1 MTLPMD
7 IEVYYSKED
16 KNKVAFM
23 YGPVVLAGALGTE
36 NFPESDILED
46 HLKLN
51 HYPGIVVPTLVSND
65 KNLKNLI
72 KSVDLQRL
80 EFETESIGQPG
91 NVKCRFIPFYEIH
104 HERYTIYWKTM
115 SCEQY
120 KTTDLTSSDYQER
133 LEKITIDSV
142 NPNDNSQKLSINLFR
157 ATQILIIL
165 MSVKKGG
172 VSVLEMVNLVM
183 KWKLMILKICFYV

>member
-1 MTLPMD
+1 M
-7 IEVYYSKED
+7 
-16 KNKVAFM
+16 
-23 YGPVVLAGALGTE
+23 
-36 NFPESDILED
+36 
-46 HLKLN
+46 
-51 HYPGIVVPTLVSND
+51 
-65 KNLKNLI
+65 
-72 KSVDLQRL
+72 QRL

-91 NVKCRFIPFYEIH
+91 NVKCRLIPFYEIH

-142 NPNDNSQKLSINLFR
+142 NPN
-157 ATQILIIL
+157 
-165 MSVKKGG
+165 VKKGG

-183 KWKLMILKICFYV
+183 KWKLMILKICFYA